1 MEENTKTLTMKT
13 LIFILTFLINFFT
26 YSQVKEEIYKSFSE
40 INTSEHLLYFVN
52 DSIVKISSIRTHMSG
67 QVSFTAKFQK
77 INDTIVI
84 TIPRLTAKDSIEFSK
99 YHLSYLDDKIIK
111 LYVNK
116 TELIDLEN
124 KTVYV
129 KNSIYSKNYYRRKS
143 LSFFEGR
150 KYVIDRGITNGYGL
164 IDKMPKANKKFL
176 KVLQKQ
182 MENPESY
189 KSTIYRG
196 LTAYKK
202 FGKIGINGVCVT
214 EKI

>member
-1 MEENTKTLTMKT
+1 MKKLIYI
-13 LIFILTFLINFFT
+13 LIFLLNFFT

-40 INTSEHLLYFVN
+40 SNSREHLLCFVN

-67 QVSFTAKFQK
+67 QVSLTAKYK
-77 INDTIVI
+77 KVNETIEI
-84 TIPRLTAKDSIEFSK
+84 IISKLTPKDSIEFSK
-99 YHLSYLDDKIIK
+99 YQLSYLDDKIIK
-111 LYVNK
+111 LHVNK
-116 TELIDLEN
+116 TELIDIEN

-143 LSFFEGR
+143 LSYFEGK
-150 KYVIDRGITNGYGL
+150 KYIIDIGITNGYGL
-164 IDKMPKANKKFL
+164 LDKMPKMNKKFL

-182 MENPESY
+182 IENPNNY
-189 KSTIYRG
+189 KSIIYRG